1 MESSRT
7 KKMTDKSNYTLAR
20 PTARAA
26 SHSLFERKALINPS
40 PSEDRAGLKVP
51 TEACGCAPR
60 QSEPLARLR
69 DMPMPLDDVARVVQE
84 EHHALVLGLVARM
97 APLRDDELLCIQQL
111 GDAKRDLGVTSSAGK
126 LSAR

>member
-1 MESSRT
+1 MGGPLEDEPKNDTS
-7 KKMTDKSNYTLAR
+7 
-20 PTARAA
+20 TAFNTRRLP
-26 SHSLFERKALINPS
+26 SHSLLERKALIDPG

-69 DMPMPLDDVARVVQE
+69 DMSMPLDDVARVVQE
-84 EHHALVLGLVARM
+84 EHHALVLGLVARV

-111 GDAKRDLGVTSSAGK
+111 GDAKRDLDVTSSAGK